1 MKTNEVLENIKA
13 RRSVRAYTGQQV
25 LEEDFAGYFGSC
37 NLCTEWNASGNMA
50 FYGYSKYG

>member
-25 LEEDFAGYFGSC
+25 FRRGFAGYFGSC